1 MFTDKDFNINIS
13 YSLFDFKM
21 RLKNMYQHI
30 TILHGLE
37 LCMYLSAFISTRGV
51 VEE

>member
-1 MFTDKDFNINIS
+1 MFTDKDFNINIR

-21 RLKNMYQHI
+21 RLKNMYQNI
-30 TILHGLE
+30 TISHGLE